1 VLSKLFKQSLN
12 MSLKFKIITL
22 FFTLLTIVSLILGYY
37 SFQTSKKQIVN
48 KVSSTNLGVV
58 KEINNN
64 MNTLQQTIS
73 DWVTVFTL
81 TNVVQD
87 ILRSGSIGS
96 NQVETMLYNGPT
108 ASIMNQM
115 LVTGSFDYLS
125 IYGEKNSALYEVSTD
140 GSNGASSLNDFS
152 TSNIYNKSLDL
163 NGASYWFALT
173 NENNLFIQ
181 YNRNSKIAM
190 TRIIRDINN
199 GHKIGFIFVGVNV
212 DTIRNRYLKNLY
224 DDNHGIAILDQDG
237 TPLLTA
243 GKSFYDQSNEAFHF
257 LLPLNAG
264 SSGSTIIKSNKED
277 VLISYSVND
286 NGLRTLYSI
295 PMSLLTNELNS
306 IKSFVI
312 LLIAICLVLCVP
324 LLMVLTSF
332 LTAPLKNLLLSM
344 RKFQN
349 GQFDESVE
357 IKYWDE
363 IGHLSKGYNN
373 MVSNMKTLVNDV
385 YVLRLKEQEA
395 ELKALQSQINPH
407 FLYNMLDTIFWEAE
421 AAGQER
427 ISEMIINL
435 SRLFRLSL
443 NQGKSFTS
451 VGKEKEF
458 IALYLSL
465 QQMRFKEKLTYEI
478 NIPDELD
485 RFVILKLCLQPF
497 IENAIIHGIEQ
508 KREGGFISITG
519 ELEDDNLIFCIMDNG
534 GGMSEQTLK
543 QITALPEENDVHT
556 EQDVGG
562 YAVHNVHARLRHYYK
577 DQYQL
582 KYESEIGQGT
592 KVIIKIPITTE
603 KSGGS
608 IS

>member
-1 VLSKLFKQSLN
+1 MPRHFLN
-12 MSLKFKIITL
+12 ISLKYKIVAL
-22 FFTLLTIVSLILGYY
+22 FFIILTIVSLVLGYY

-64 MNTLQQTIS
+64 INTLQQTIS

-87 ILRSGSIGS
+87 ILRSSSIGS
-96 NQVETMLYNGPT
+96 NQVESLLYNGPT

-115 LVTGSFDYLS
+115 LITGNFDYLA
-125 IYGEKNSALYEVSTD
+125 IYGKKQDAIYEVATD
-140 GSNGASSLNDFS
+140 DSSGAYSFD
-152 TSNIYNKSLDL
+152 NISETDIYKNTVTL
-163 NGASYWFALT
+163 NGASYWFPLT
-173 NENNLFIQ
+173 LENNVFIQ
-181 YNRNSKIAM
+181 NNRNAKIGM

-199 GHKIGFIFVGVNV
+199 GHRIGFIFVGVNL
-212 DTIRNRYLKNLY
+212 DTIRGTYLKNLY
-224 DDNHGIAILDQDG
+224 DQNHGIAIVNQDG
-237 TPLLTA
+237 APLLTA
-243 GKSFYDQSNEAFHF
+243 GKSFYDDKMEAFNF
-257 LLPLNAG
+257 LVPLEPG
-264 SSGSTIIKSNKED
+264 SSGSKIIHSDGED
-277 VLISYSVND
+277 VLISYNVNE

-295 PMSLLTNELNS
+295 PMSLLTDELNS

-312 LLIAICLVLCVP
+312 VLVLICLIICVP
-324 LLMVLTSF
+324 LLMFLTSF
-332 LTAPLKNLLLSM
+332 LTAPLKDLLVSM

-349 GQFDESVE
+349 GQFDERVE
-357 IKYWDE
+357 IKHWDE

-373 MVSNMKTLVNDV
+373 MVTNMKTLVNDV

-421 AAGQER
+421 AAGQDR
-427 ISEMIINL
+427 ISDMIINL

-465 QQMRFKEKLTYEI
+465 QQMRFKESLTYEI
-478 NIPDELD
+478 DIPDELNHL
-485 RFVILKLCLQPF
+485 VILKLCLQPF
-497 IENAIIHGIEQ
+497 IENAIVHGIEQ
-508 KREGGFISITG
+508 KRGGGCISITG
-519 ELEDDNLIFCIMDNG
+519 QLEGDFLKFCISDNG
-534 GGMSEQTLK
+534 SGMNAEKIEQIVT
-543 QITALPEENDVHT
+543 IPEENDIHT
-556 EQDVGG
+556 GQEVGG

-582 KYESEIGQGT
+582 RYESEPGQGT
-592 KVIIKIPITTE
+592 RVIIIIPATMDTM
-603 KSGGS
+603 GGTHS
-608 IS
+608 